1 MNESQAKQLGRLIT
15 SRRMQRGL
23 SVRGLGRES
32 GLSAASIARL
42 EEGRYSRPGA
52 DRLIAIAGVLGIDPE
67 EMNKTTGGY
76 LASRLPS
83 TRTYF
88 RAKHGMKHEEID
100 RLIGDLNIEK

>member
-1 MNESQAKQLGRLIT
+1 MNESQAKELGRLIT
-15 SRRMQRGL
+15 SRRMRRGL
-23 SVRGLGRES
+23 SVRGLGRET
-32 GLSAASIARL
+32 GLPAASITRL

-67 EMNKTTGGY
+67 EMNRLTGGY

-83 TRTYF
+83 TRIYF

-100 RLIGDLNIEK
+100 RLLGDLNIER